1 MRIPIRAVLAATL
14 IGSLSLPGCSQSDP
28 ASAGADSSQ
37 GAAGQAPDAGPS
49 MSVSTKAANDP
60 CDLITDAEVRNAFAQ
75 AAAGERDRA
84 LDKNGILTCL
94 WDTPTDRFV
103 VQMYSVS
110 SGSAEDEL
118 RGRMAG
124 SIDPM
129 MPGAA
134 EHVRY
139 ETLAGAGDEA
149 MLVVEKADPQRGIL
163 TDTAMLVTRRGE
175 RIAVLFTGS
184 SLAGGDRASA
194 LRTLETLGRSVAKR
208 LQP

>member
-1 MRIPIRAVLAATL
+1 MRISIAAVLAATL
-14 IGSLSLPGCSQSDP
+14 IGSLSLPGCSQDDP
-28 ASAGADSSQ
+28 ASAGATPAQ
-37 GAAGQAPDAGPS
+37 AAAEQAPAAGSA
-49 MSVSTKAANDP
+49 MSTPTRMADDP
-60 CDLITDAEVRNAFAQ
+60 CALITDAEVRSAFAQ
-75 AAAGERDRA
+75 AASGKRDRA
-84 LDKNGILTCL
+84 LDDNGILTCV

-103 VQMYSVS
+103 VQMYSLS

-118 RGRMAG
+118 RGRMSG

-129 MPGAA
+129 MSGAA
-134 EHVRY
+134 GHVRY
-139 ETLAGAGDEA
+139 ETLAGVGDEA

-163 TDTAMLVTRRGE
+163 TDTAILVTRRGG
-175 RIAVLFTGS
+175 RIALLFTGS

>member
-1 MRIPIRAVLAATL
+1 MRIQILAALAAAL
-14 IGSLSLPGCSQSDP
+14 IGSLSLPGCSQNDP
-28 ASAGADSSQ
+28 ASP
-37 GAAGQAPDAGPS
+37 GAAPSQTAVGQAPDAGSP
-49 MSVSTKAANDP
+49 MSAATKATDDP
-60 CDLITDAEVRNAFAQ
+60 CDLLTDAEVRNAFAQ
-75 AAAGERDRA
+75 ATAGKRDHA

-103 VQMYSVS
+103 VQVYSVS
-110 SGSAEDEL
+110 SGTAEDEL

-139 ETLAGAGDEA
+139 ERLAGVGDEA
-149 MLVVEKADPQRGIL
+149 MLVVEKADQQRGIL
-163 TDTAMLVTRRGE
+163 ADTAMLVTRRGD

>member
-28 ASAGADSSQ
+28 ASAGAASLQAATGQVPDPGSSM
-37 GAAGQAPDAGPS
+37 PT
-49 MSVSTKAANDP
+49 STKVADDP
-60 CDLITDAEVRNAFAQ
+60 CALITDAEVRNAFAQ
-75 AAAGERDRA
+75 AAAGKRDRA